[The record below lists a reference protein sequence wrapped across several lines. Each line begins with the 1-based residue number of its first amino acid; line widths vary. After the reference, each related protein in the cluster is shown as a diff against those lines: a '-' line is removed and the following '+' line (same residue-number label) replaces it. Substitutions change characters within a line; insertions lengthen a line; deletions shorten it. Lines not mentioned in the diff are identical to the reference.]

1 VAAAYYAAAHLGYA
15 LSFAGPVASII
26 WLPVGVGIAAL
37 YFLGP
42 QLWPA
47 VVVGDLLVNNYSA
60 LPLGGAI
67 GQSFG
72 NLLEILIGA
81 LLLHR
86 LTAGSEPL
94 GSIKGLAGVVTAL
107 VAGTLVSATI
117 GLLSLYLAHTVT
129 LDSVPRLWRT
139 WWLGD
144 LCGAM
149 IVVPAAIAW
158 SSAPRRPW
166 FRGQMTEM
174 ALVVAVLLGL
184 GTIAWQ
190 SGRPLYFVLPAL
202 TWAAVRFGPRGAT
215 LAIAVNAG
223 FAIYVIRVEHGR
235 FAFQTVG
242 HTLLSTQVYIL
253 VSAVA
258 TLAVAALARER
269 EQLAEGV
276 RASRRRIVA
285 AADEERRRIERN
297 IHDGAQQRLVA
308 LAARL
313 TLAAEQAQSNPHGA
327 VESIESAQ
335 AELLLAIDELREL
348 VQGIR
353 PTVLRQFGLATAV
366 QLTAAR
372 CGIPIELGELPAQRL
387 GGNAEATA
395 YYVVLEAIT
404 NAQRYASASVVH
416 VSARLVSGRLELEIS
431 DDGIGGAVERDDL
444 GLQGLRDR
452 VEASGGKF
460 TVESPL
466 GEGTRISARI
476 PASVVA

>member
-1 VAAAYYAAAHLGYA
+1 MAAAYYGAAHLGYA

-60 LPLGGAI
+60 LPLGAAI

-72 NLLEILIGA
+72 NLLEIVIGA
-81 LLLHR
+81 MLLRR
-86 LTAGSEPL
+86 LTSESELL
-94 GSIKGLAGVVTAL
+94 GSATGLAGVLVAL
-107 VAGTLVSATI
+107 VAGTVVSATI

-129 LDSVPRLWRT
+129 LASVPHLWRT

-149 IVVPAAIAW
+149 VVVPAAIAW
-158 SSAPRRPW
+158 SAAPRRPW

-174 ALVVAVLLGL
+174 ALVVAALLGL

-202 TWAAVRFGPRGAT
+202 AWAAVRFGPRGAT
-215 LAIAVNAG
+215 LAVAVNAG
-223 FAIYVIRVEHGR
+223 FAIYVFREDHGP

-242 HTLLSTQVYIL
+242 HRLLTTQVYIL
-253 VSAVA
+253 VAAVA
-258 TLAVAALARER
+258 TLAIAALVRER

-276 RASRRRIVA
+276 RASRKRIVA

-308 LAARL
+308 LAAQL
-313 TLAAEQAQSNPHGA
+313 TRAAEQAQSNPEDA
-327 VESIESAQ
+327 VASIESAQ
-335 AELLLAIDELREL
+335 NELLLAIDDLREL

-366 QLTAAR
+366 QLAAAR
-372 CGIPIELGELPAQRL
+372 CGIPIELDELPTQRL
-387 GGNAEATA
+387 DDNAEATA

-404 NAQRYASASVVH
+404 NAQRYAMASIVH
-416 VSARLVSGRLELEIS
+416 VSVRLVSGRLELHIQ
-431 DDGIGGAVERDDL
+431 DDGVGGAVERDDL

-452 VEASGGKF
+452 VEASGGTF
-460 TVESPL
+460 SVESPL
-466 GEGTRISARI
+466 AEGTRISARI